1 MLEVV
6 RFWLRRGVD
15 GFRLDMFGS
24 VMKDAQ
30 LRSNPR
36 TWRPRLVGGTR
47 LPEIFAHRYDLN
59 TPEGFE
65 LARQI
70 RAVCDEAAPPGRV
83 LLGEVFGQPASLRR
97 FVDAGIDLVFLFDFL
112 PFRYQASFFR
122 DRIAEY
128 ELAFPPPLQPTYV
141 LSNHDRM
148 RSASRVGGDLR
159 KAAVLA
165 VLLLTLRGVPT
176 IYMGEEIGMTN
187 TPIPPARARDPM
199 ARRLRAL
206 PQLLYRALER
216 VIRESINRDE
226 VRSPMQWDVGA
237 NAGFCPPGV
246 QPWLPVN
253 RNHRERSVAAQ
264 ADDPD
269 SLLSLNRRLLELR
282 RTRPA
287 LSEGSLE
294 LLPGLPREVLGY
306 RRRAGSDAV
315 AVYLNFSARQREVV
329 PAPAAAGQVLLST
342 APGNRA
348 EGNRIVLQPNSAAIV
363 SVGQRPARVAG

>member
-1 MLEVV
+1 
-6 RFWLRRGVD
+6 
-15 GFRLDMFGS
+15 
-24 VMKDAQ
+24 
-30 LRSNPR
+30 
-36 TWRPRLVGGTR
+36 
-47 LPEIFAHRYDLN
+47 
-59 TPEGFE
+59 
-65 LARQI
+65 
-70 RAVCDEAAPPGRV
+70 
-83 LLGEVFGQPASLRR
+83 
-97 FVDAGIDLVFLFDFL
+97 
-112 PFRYQASFFR
+112 
-122 DRIAEY
+122 
-128 ELAFPPPLQPTYV
+128 
-141 LSNHDRM
+141 
-148 RSASRVGGDLR
+148 
-159 KAAVLA
+159 
-165 VLLLTLRGVPT
+165 
-176 IYMGEEIGMTN
+176 MGEEIGMTN
-187 TPIPPARARDPM
+187 TPIPPARALDPM

-226 VRSPMQWDVGA
+226 VRSPMQWDIGA

-315 AVYLNFSARQREVV
+315 AVYLNFSARPREIA

-348 EGNRIVLQPNSAAIV
+348 EGNRIVLQPDSAAIV
-363 SVGQRPARVAG
+363 NVGPRPARVAG